1 MAQAGDFNRGGRGP
15 TDAIAFPNIHQ
26 LFGDGADASIAKIR
40 GSVNAWAASQA
51 HNALSAAA
59 LKTIFEVQAGTIIND
74 LGIGQS
80 RELCFT
86 THFWSPAAPISELF
100 LTNDSPECANL
111 P

>member
-1 MAQAGDFNRGGRGP
+1 MAQAGDYNRGGRGP

-40 GSVNAWAASQA
+40 GSVNAWAALQA

-59 LKTIFEVQAGTIIND
+59 LEKIFKVQAGTIIDD
-74 LGIGQS
+74 LGTGQS
-80 RELCFT
+80 REVCFT
-86 THFWSPAAPISELF
+86 THCWSPVAPVSEL
-100 LTNDSPECANL
+100 LLYNDSPECVNS